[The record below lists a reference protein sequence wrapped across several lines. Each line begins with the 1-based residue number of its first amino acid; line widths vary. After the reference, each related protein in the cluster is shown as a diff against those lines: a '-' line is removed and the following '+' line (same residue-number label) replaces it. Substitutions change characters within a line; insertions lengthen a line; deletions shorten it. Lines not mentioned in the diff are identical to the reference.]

1 MLLFFLFFLHL
12 HNNINNRKRVEMAE
26 QPDQKQTTPP
36 PKPLTPFA
44 QAQLTLTEGFPTVES
59 NVVRAVLIASKG
71 DLESAFNG
79 LLSLTDSDYVVDESP
94 FNNPSSSADTR
105 EDQQVRND
113 ERLARRLAAA
123 VNTDGKRA
131 TDRPS
136 YSESVNDRSFFDED
150 LPQIKENF
158 TKGFNETKD
167 KVNTWLENFRKKEAT
182 GGMFGSVGGFLGGNS
197 VGQSP
202 QQPQQ
207 KKKIYDDEPEHID
220 ISGIRLSTDND
231 ETRPSLP
238 SRPESTGKSGATSE
252 SKSDTPDT
260 PSAGKISL
268 KADVPVEDES
278 FLVSDSDDEEESDK
292 KAKK

>member
-1 MLLFFLFFLHL
+1 
-12 HNNINNRKRVEMAE
+12 MAE

-44 QAQLTLTEGFPTVES
+44 QAQLTLTEGFPTVEP
-59 NVVRAVLIASKG
+59 NVIRAVLIASKG

-79 LLSLTDSDYVVDESP
+79 LLSLTDSNYVVDESP
-94 FNNPSSSADTR
+94 FNNPNPAASIR
-105 EDQQVRND
+105 EDVQVRND
-113 ERLARRLAAA
+113 EKLARRLAAA
-123 VNTDGKRA
+123 VNTDAKRSTA
-131 TDRPS
+131 RNSNSPS
-136 YSESVNDRSFFDED
+136 DPVNDRSFFDED
-150 LPQIKENF
+150 LPQLKENF

-182 GGMFGSVGGFLGGNS
+182 GGMFGSVGGFLGGNNA
-197 VGQSP
+197 GQS
-202 QQPQQ
+202 QQQQ
-207 KKKIYDDEPEHID
+207 RQKKIYDDEPEHID

-231 ETRPSLP
+231 ETRPALP
-238 SRPESTGKSGATSE
+238 SRPESTGKSATASE
-252 SKSDTPDT
+252 SKPDAPGT

-268 KADVPVEDES
+268 KADKPVDDES